1 MEYFL
6 NISFSFTHGFS
17 IDTASNTNITIYESP
32 VNQTYNF
39 LKTMEAGD
47 RIRFAFNTSGDMYIV
62 AEPRTWGNNFN
73 ITAKSSEKE
82 V

>member
-1 MEYFL
+1 MTSL
-6 NISFSFTHGFS
+6 

-39 LKTMEAGD
+39 VKTMEVGD
-47 RIRFAFNTSGDMYIV
+47 RTRFAFNTSGDMYIV
-62 AEPRTWGNNFN
+62 AEPRTWSNNFN
-73 ITAKSSEKE
+73 ITAKTSEVE